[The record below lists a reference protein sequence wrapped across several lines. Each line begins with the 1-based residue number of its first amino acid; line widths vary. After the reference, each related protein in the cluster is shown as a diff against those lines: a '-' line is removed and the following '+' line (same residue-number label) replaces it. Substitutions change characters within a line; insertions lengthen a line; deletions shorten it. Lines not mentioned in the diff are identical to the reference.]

1 MTRTRAFIAL
11 GSNLR
16 PRNANLR
23 AAVDRLRDVGDVTA
37 VSRFLRTEAVPER
50 GVAATDPEFR
60 NAAAAL
66 ETGLDARG
74 LLAALLEIEA
84 ALGRDR
90 TAGGPRTIDL
100 DLLLFG
106 PAIIDESGL
115 VVPHPRMHRRRFVL
129 EPLVEIAPNAWHPGL
144 RRTAAE
150 LLAELIVP
158 ASGRRVSRPPTA
170 AAGQKT
176 RAPSPASSSSAGRA
190 PSPRCGRG

>member
-16 PRNANLR
+16 PRSATLR
-23 AAVDRLRDVGDVTA
+23 AALGQLRDVAAVTA

-66 ETGLDARG
+66 ETGLDAHG
-74 LLAALLEIEA
+74 LLAALLSIET

-90 TAGGPRTIDL
+90 TVGAAGPRTIDL

-106 PAIIDESGL
+106 DHVAREPGL

-129 EPLVEIAPNAWHPGL
+129 EPLVEIAPSAWHPGL
-144 RRTAAE
+144 RKTAAE
-150 LLAELIVP
+150 LLAAL
-158 ASGRRVSRPPTA
+158 
-170 AAGQKT
+170 
-176 RAPSPASSSSAGRA
+176 
-190 PSPRCGRG
+190 

>member
-16 PRNANLR
+16 PRNAHLR

-37 VSRFLRTEAVPER
+37 VSRFLRTAAVAER
-50 GVAATDPEFR
+50 GVAASDPEFR

-74 LLAALLEIEA
+74 LLAAMLEIEA
-84 ALGRDR
+84 ALGRER
-90 TAGGPRTIDL
+90 TADGAAGPRTIDL

-106 PAIIDESGL
+106 PAVIDEPGL
-115 VVPHPRMHRRRFVL
+115 AVPHPRMHRRRFVL
-129 EPLVEIAPNAWHPGL
+129 EPLVEIAPNAWHPAL

-150 LLAELIVP
+150 LLAELVGAGVDAPAFWP
-158 ASGRRVSRPPTA
+158 ASG
-170 AAGQKT
+170 Q
-176 RAPSPASSSSAGRA
+176 
-190 PSPRCGRG
+190 

>member
-16 PRNANLR
+16 PRTAHLQ
-23 AAVDRLRDVGDVTA
+23 AALDRLRDVAEVTA
-37 VSRFLRTEAVPER
+37 VSRFLRTEAVAER

-84 ALGRDR
+84 GLGRDR
-90 TAGGPRTIDL
+90 TAGAGGLRTIDL

-106 PAIIDESGL
+106 AAVIDEPGL

-129 EPLVEIAPNAWHPGL
+129 EPLVEIVPNAWHPGL
-144 RRTAAE
+144 RKTAAE
-150 LLAELIVP
+150 LLAELP
-158 ASGRRVSRPPTA
+158 G
-170 AAGQKT
+170 
-176 RAPSPASSSSAGRA
+176 
-190 PSPRCGRG
+190 

>member
-1 MTRTRAFIAL
+1 MTRTRAFIGL

-16 PRNANLR
+16 PRTANLR
-23 AAVDRLRDVGDVTA
+23 AAVDRLRDVGHVTA

-90 TAGGPRTIDL
+90 TADGPRTIDL

-106 PAIIDESGL
+106 DAVIDEPGL
-115 VVPHPRMHRRRFVL
+115 AVPHPRMHRRRFVL
-129 EPLVEIAPNAWHPGL
+129 EPLVEIAPNAWHPRL
-144 RRTAAE
+144 RKTATE
-150 LLAELIVP
+150 LLAGTSVGAPAFWP
-158 ASGRRVSRPPTA
+158 ASG
-170 AAGQKT
+170 
-176 RAPSPASSSSAGRA
+176 
-190 PSPRCGRG
+190 

>member
-1 MTRTRAFIAL
+1 MTRTRAFIGL

-16 PRNANLR
+16 PRTANLR
-23 AAVDRLRDVGDVTA
+23 AAVDRLRDVGHVTA

-90 TAGGPRTIDL
+90 TAGGAAGPRTIDL

-144 RRTAAE
+144 RKTAAE
-150 LLAELIVP
+150 LLAELVGAGVGAPAFWP
-158 ASGRRVSRPPTA
+158 ASG
-170 AAGQKT
+170 Q
-176 RAPSPASSSSAGRA
+176 
-190 PSPRCGRG
+190 

>member
-16 PRNANLR
+16 PRSAHLR

-66 ETGLDARG
+66 ETRLDPRR

-90 TAGGPRTIDL
+90 TAGGAAGPRTIDL

-106 PAIIDESGL
+106 TAVVEEPGL
-115 VVPHPRMHRRRFVL
+115 AVPHPRMHRRRFVL

-144 RRTAAE
+144 RKTATE
-150 LLAELIVP
+150 LLAELPGAGVGAPAFRP
-158 ASGRRVSRPPTA
+158 ASG
-170 AAGQKT
+170 Q
-176 RAPSPASSSSAGRA
+176 
-190 PSPRCGRG
+190 

>member
-16 PRNANLR
+16 PRSAHLR

-90 TAGGPRTIDL
+90 TAGGAAGPRTIDL

-106 PAIIDESGL
+106 AAIVEEPGL
-115 VVPHPRMHRRRFVL
+115 AVPHPRMHRRRFVL

-150 LLAELIVP
+150 LLTALVGAGVGAPAFWP
-158 ASGRRVSRPPTA
+158 ASG
-170 AAGQKT
+170 Q
-176 RAPSPASSSSAGRA
+176 
-190 PSPRCGRG
+190 

>member
-16 PRNANLR
+16 PRSAHLR

-60 NAAAAL
+60 NAAATL

-90 TAGGPRTIDL
+90 TAGAGGPRTIDL

-106 PAIIDESGL
+106 AAVVEEPGL

-144 RRTAAE
+144 RKTAAE
-150 LLAELIVP
+150 LLAELVVP
-158 ASGRRVSRPPTA
+158 G
-170 AAGQKT
+170 
-176 RAPSPASSSSAGRA
+176 
-190 PSPRCGRG
+190 

>member
-1 MTRTRAFIAL
+1 MTGTRAFVAL

-16 PRNANLR
+16 PRTAYLR
-23 AAVDRLRDVGDVTA
+23 AALDRLRDVADVTA
-37 VSRFLRTEAVPER
+37 VSAFLRTEAVPER

-90 TAGGPRTIDL
+90 TASDAGPRTIDL

-106 PAIIDESGL
+106 DRVLREPGL

-129 EPLVEIAPNAWHPGL
+129 EPLAEIAPNAWHPGL
-144 RRTAAE
+144 RRTAAG
-150 LLAELIVP
+150 LLAAL
-158 ASGRRVSRPPTA
+158 
-170 AAGQKT
+170 
-176 RAPSPASSSSAGRA
+176 
-190 PSPRCGRG
+190 